1 MNRDTIYSGI
11 TTSGN
16 AAFGKL
22 NPSNRASDFIR
33 KQSVQTQYARPLHSK
48 ATNYTDL
55 YKLRQSLA
63 IQYGSSTRIIKD
75 NTLLLTRNNIL
86 GNKNNLI
93 SSLYTELSLPNVPV
107 VSDLAT
113 GTTPT
118 SIDPSV
124 EAPYLFYNV
133 DASGN
138 LFGNTRCVIANYLNY
153 KKGRNFDFVS
163 VLNK

>member
-11 TTSGN
+11 TRSGN

-33 KQSVQTQYARPLHSK
+33 KQSVQAQYARPLHSK
-48 ATNYTDL
+48 ATNYNDL
-55 YKLRQSLA
+55 YKIKQSLS
-63 IQYGSSTRIIKD
+63 IQNGSSTRIIKD
-75 NTLLLTRNNIL
+75 NTLLLTRNNIM

-113 GTTPT
+113 GTTPAK
-118 SIDPSV
+118 IDPIV

-133 DASGN
+133 DASGK
-138 LFGNTRCVIANYLNY
+138 LFGNTRCGIANYLNY
-153 KKGRNFDFVS
+153 KKGRNFDFLS

>member
-11 TTSGN
+11 TRSGN

-33 KQSVQTQYARPLHSK
+33 KQSVQAQYARPLHSK
-48 ATNYTDL
+48 ATNYNDL
-55 YKLRQSLA
+55 YKIKQSLS
-63 IQYGSSTRIIKD
+63 IQNGSSTRTIKD
-75 NTLLLTRNNIL
+75 NTLLLTRNNIM

-113 GTTPT
+113 GTTPAK
-118 SIDPSV
+118 IDPIV

-133 DASGN
+133 DASGK
-138 LFGNTRCVIANYLNY
+138 LFGNTRCGIANYLNY
-153 KKGRNFDFVS
+153 KKGRNFDFLS